1 MDTQKI
7 LLLSLIPV
15 TVSISFLVHWLT
27 IRHIQNPEERLPFCR
42 GAYLAMSFQLVLY
55 SWIVFTMFRAGM
67 GLFFLMPLGMT
78 LSFAGDFFN
87 LQFPSVKKKTGEPV
101 FWGIVSFA
109 LAQVCYIAAFL
120 SVLPAGELV
129 SGGYLV
135 PVLAALIILPA
146 IAFRLRVY
154 NPSRPKSIMGGAFF
168 YGFIL
173 GAMAAVTFSAAL
185 ARGGYWYVTA
195 AGAAFFLLSDAV
207 MGETT
212 IHGRHPRF
220 EYQVPWFT
228 YIVAQG
234 LILFGTAA
242 AVAL

>member
-7 LLLSLIPV
+7 MLLSLLPIIV
-15 TVSISFLVHWLT
+15 AISFLVHWLT
-27 IRHIQNPEERLPFCR
+27 IRHIEKPEERLPFCR
-42 GAYLAMSFQLVLY
+42 GAYLAMSFQLVLF
-55 SWIVFTMFRAGM
+55 SWIVFTAFREGM

-101 FWGIVSFA
+101 FWGIVCFA

-120 SVLPAGELV
+120 SMLPMGDLR
-129 SGGYLV
+129 SNGYLV
-135 PVLAALIILPA
+135 PILAALILVPA
-146 IAFRLRVY
+146 ITFRLRVY
-154 NPSRPKSIMGGAFF
+154 NPARPKSIMRGAFL

-173 GAMAAVTFSAAL
+173 GAMAAITFSAAL
-185 ARGGYWYVTA
+185 ARGGYWYITA

-220 EYQVPWFT
+220 EYQVPWLT
-228 YIVAQG
+228 YIIAQG

-242 AVAL
+242 MMI